1 MHNSLQMLM
10 RSLQIRSPVRKG
22 MLRQS
27 YSMGNQGE
35 GSGVLSAFTAGAAAV
50 AELGV
55 EVKPSGLSTCAL
67 LIKLCSPK
75 IR

>member
-1 MHNSLQMLM
+1 
-10 RSLQIRSPVRKG
+10 

-27 YSMGNQGE
+27 YSVGNQGE